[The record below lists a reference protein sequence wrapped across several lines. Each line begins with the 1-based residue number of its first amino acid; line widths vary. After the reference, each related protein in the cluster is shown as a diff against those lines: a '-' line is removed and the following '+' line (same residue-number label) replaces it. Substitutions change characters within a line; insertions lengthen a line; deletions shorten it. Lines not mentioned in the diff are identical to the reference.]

1 MTTGPMHQNKKWLE
15 SQYAKTKNIYTMAD
29 IAGCHPRT
37 IHKWMAKHNIKM
49 NGMKGRKHT
58 EETKEKISKGVL
70 ATNPTGMA
78 GRKHS
83 PETRKNMSLNRK
95 GSMNKNWKGGITAGI
110 RKLRKTKE
118 YVRWRKEVINNAGG
132 TCENCGS
139 DKNIEAHHIIS
150 LHKDISKAL
159 DINNGMA
166 LCIACHKKRHR
177 RERDV

>member
-70 ATNPTGMA
+70 ATCLLYTSKPLPFHLSTGNSS
-78 GRKHS
+78 RFFS
-83 PETRKNMSLNRK
+83 ILSCR
-95 GSMNKNWKGGITAGI
+95 
-110 RKLRKTKE
+110 
-118 YVRWRKEVINNAGG
+118 
-132 TCENCGS
+132 
-139 DKNIEAHHIIS
+139 
-150 LHKDISKAL
+150 
-159 DINNGMA
+159 
-166 LCIACHKKRHR
+166 
-177 RERDV
+177 